1 MLIYVFLFFIF
12 LMFIRI
18 SVIDWREHAIY
29 DKDIVLTMVFVAL
42 YKVFYG
48 DFLSSLYGL
57 ATSLIVGL
65 LIFGVVY
72 KVYGFEA
79 FGQGDV
85 ILLAALGFFLDT
97 SFLHYFAFAMM
108 LGGILG
114 VLMLLL
120 SRKHAEDIELAYAPV
135 LLVWLPLYFYFNK
148 PSLWAI
154 YNLLF
159 S

>member
-1 MLIYVFLFFIF
+1 MVYVLLCFIF
-12 LMFIRI
+12 LMFFRI

-29 DKDIVLTMVFVAL
+29 DRDIVLTMVFIAL
-42 YKVFYG
+42 YKVLYG
-48 DFLSSLYGL
+48 DFFSSLYGL
-57 ATSLIVGL
+57 ATGLTVGL

-85 ILLAALGFFLDT
+85 LLLVALGFFLDM

-114 VLMLLL
+114 ILMLLL
-120 SRKHAEDIELAYAPV
+120 SRKRAEDIELAFAPV
-135 LLVWLPLYFYFNK
+135 LFVWLPLYFYFDC
-148 PSLWAI
+148 PSLWDI

-159 S
+159 Y

>member
-18 SVIDWREHAIY
+18 CVIDWREHAIY

-48 DFLSSLYGL
+48 DFFPSL
-57 ATSLIVGL
+57 
-65 LIFGVVY
+65 FGVVY

-97 SFLHYFAFAMM
+97 SFLHYFAFAMI

-135 LLVWLPLYFYFNK
+135 LLVWLHLFGVYTICY
-148 PSLWAI
+148 SLETI
-154 YNLLF
+154 KGGLLCLSKLF
-159 S
+159 WLWL

>member
-1 MLIYVFLFFIF
+1 MAYVLFCFIF
-12 LMFIRI
+12 LMFLRI

-29 DKDIVLTMVFVAL
+29 DRDIALTTVFIAL
-42 YKVFYG
+42 YKVLYG
-48 DFLSSLYGL
+48 DFFSSLYGL
-57 ATSLIVGL
+57 AIGLTVGL

-85 ILLAALGFFLDT
+85 LLLAALGFFLDV
-97 SFLHYFAFAMM
+97 SFLHYFAFSMM

-135 LLVWLPLYFYFNK
+135 LFVWLPLYFYFDC
-148 PSLWAI
+148 PSLWDI

-159 S
+159 Y

>member
-29 DKDIVLTMVFVAL
+29 DRDIVLTMFFVAL

-48 DFLSSLYGL
+48 DFFSSLYGL
-57 ATSLIVGL
+57 ATGLIVGL

-85 ILLAALGFFLDT
+85 ILLATLGFFLDM

-108 LGGILG
+108 LSGI
-114 VLMLLL
+114 
-120 SRKHAEDIELAYAPV
+120 
-135 LLVWLPLYFYFNK
+135 
-148 PSLWAI
+148 
-154 YNLLF
+154 
-159 S
+159 

>member
-29 DKDIVLTMVFVAL
+29 DRDIVLTMFFVAL

-48 DFLSSLYGL
+48 DFFSSLYGL
-57 ATSLIVGL
+57 ATGLIVGL

-85 ILLAALGFFLDT
+85 ILLAALGFFLDM

>member
-1 MLIYVFLFFIF
+1 MGLI
-12 LMFIRI
+12 
-18 SVIDWREHAIY
+18 A
-29 DKDIVLTMVFVAL
+29 
-42 YKVFYG
+42 
-48 DFLSSLYGL
+48 
-57 ATSLIVGL
+57 GL
-65 LIFGVVY
+65 LIFSVVY

-85 ILLAALGFFLDT
+85 ILLAALGFFLDM

-135 LLVWLPLYFYFNK
+135 LLVWLPLYFYFDC
-148 PSLWAI
+148 PSLWDI

-159 S
+159 Y

>member
-1 MLIYVFLFFIF
+1 MVYVLFCFIF
-12 LMFIRI
+12 LMFLRI

-29 DKDIVLTMVFVAL
+29 DRDIALTTVFIAL

-48 DFLSSLYGL
+48 DFFSSLYGL
-57 ATSLIVGL
+57 ATGLTVGL

-85 ILLAALGFFLDT
+85 LLLAALGFFLDV
-97 SFLHYFAFAMM
+97 SFLHYFALSMM

-135 LLVWLPLYFYFNK
+135 LFVWLPLYLYFDC
-148 PSLWAI
+148 PSLWDI

-159 S
+159 Y

>member
-1 MLIYVFLFFIF
+1 MLIYLFLSFIF
-12 LMFIRI
+12 LMFFRI

-29 DKDIVLTMVFVAL
+29 DRDIAFTMVFIAL
-42 YKVFYG
+42 YKIFYG
-48 DFLSSLYGL
+48 DFFSSLYGF
-57 ATSLIVGL
+57 AMGLIVGL
-65 LIFGVVY
+65 LIFSVVY

-85 ILLAALGFFLDT
+85 ILLAAVGFFLDM
-97 SFLHYFAFAMM
+97 SFLHYFALSMM

-135 LLVWLPLYFYFNK
+135 LLIWIPLYFYFNK
-148 PSLWAI
+148 PSLWGI